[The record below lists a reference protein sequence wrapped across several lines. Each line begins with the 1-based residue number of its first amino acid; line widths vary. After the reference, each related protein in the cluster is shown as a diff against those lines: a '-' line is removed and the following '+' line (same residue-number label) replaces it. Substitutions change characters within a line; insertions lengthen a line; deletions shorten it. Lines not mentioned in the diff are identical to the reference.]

1 MNTTELRTGL
11 YFTLPEENLEKT
23 RDLGNDYILHDPLWG
38 RDKYYT
44 TIKYQED
51 WYMINVSTTAWIDEK
66 YAKDTETFLKKMEEY
81 QGASALNSGWESNS
95 CFIKLNDKALS
106 LFNFEFDIRDKEIIG
121 KEEFRYYKPGE
132 IEFERLAKWLTLC
145 LKDKDTKP
153 DPMFV
158 QYEEIDK
165 LAEKQR
171 FPRTNEYA
179 YKETIK
185 CLKEMDVDNKEL
197 IEEVEK
203 YFKLLKTLEDQL
215 EKAKDDFKWIDPTNG
230 EINRY
235 KANEFLLG
243 ENNIN

>member
-1 MNTTELRTGL
+1 MNTTELRAGL

-23 RDLGNDYILHDPLWG
+23 RKLGNNYMVDNPYWN
-38 RDKYYT
+38 RNKYYT
-44 TIKYQED
+44 VVEFEGK
-51 WYMINVSTTAWIDEK
+51 WYMVNVSTTYRVEDRFKKHTINLLK
-66 YAKDTETFLKKMEEY
+66 RIKETQEESY
-81 QGASALNSGWESNS
+81 YKSGRELDS
-95 CFIKLNDKALS
+95 CLIKLNDKSLS
-106 LFNFEFDIRDKEIIG
+106 LFNFEFDLRDKDIVN
-121 KEEFRYYKPGE
+121 KEDVKLYKWGDVELEF
-132 IEFERLAKWLTLC
+132 LC
-145 LKDKDTKP
+145 SGQHLRFKNKNTKP
-153 DPMFV
+153 DLMFV

-165 LAEKQR
+165 LAEKQN

-203 YFKLLKTLEDQL
+203 YFKLLKNVEDQL
-215 EKAKDDFKWIDPTNG
+215 EKAKEDFKWIDPTNG

-243 ENNIN
+243 ENNAN